1 MTRFVMMLEDIEINQ
16 ATGVS
21 KHQEHDQKTHGA
33 WANADGSSVI
43 PAMVP
48 DKPAIAERSQEAVT
62 EAQRLRE
69 KALAVEPKVT
79 ELMST
84 IQKNSGGEFV
94 QLDQRVKSTDS
105 LARKIDGDAVTQYD
119 GDRARAAREISD
131 AVRYTL
137 LVGDDNYADSLSS
150 TAEALEA
157 SGFTLRTKNFWQA
170 GDPYDGVNIKAKKDG
185 IEVEIQLHTPS
196 SFKNK
201 EGESGTHKIY
211 AQYRV
216 ELNDSKRESMWNQ
229 MIEIAKGV
237 TKPAN
242 YGSVLATGVLVL
254 QQFQTAAQAGLIK
267 STPVDK
273 LIQRGVSA

>member
-1 MTRFVMMLEDIEINQ
+1 LPDGEAWAEV
-16 ATGVS
+16 A

-43 PAMVP
+43 PAMAP
-48 DKPAIAERSQEAVT
+48 DKPAIAERSQEAVA

-94 QLDQRVKSTDS
+94 QLHQRVKSTDS
-105 LARKIDGDAVTQYD
+105 LARKIDSEAVAEFD
-119 GDRARAAREISD
+119 GDRARAARAISD

-137 LVGDDNYADSLSS
+137 LVGDDNYAESLSS
-150 TAEALEA
+150 TVEALEA

-185 IEVEIQLHTPS
+185 IEVEVQLHTPS

-201 EGESGTHKIY
+201 EGENGTWKIY
-211 AQYRV
+211 SQYRV
-216 ELNDSKRESMWNQ
+216 ELNDSKRESMWKQ
-229 MIEIAKGV
+229 MVEIAKGV

-242 YGSVLATGVLVL
+242 YGSVLATGILVL
-254 QQFQTAAQAGLIK
+254 QQFQTAQEAGLIK
-267 STPVDK
+267 STPVGK
-273 LIQRGVSA
+273 LAFKGGGNA